1 MGPRDEV
8 LDLIRQHLGRVN
20 LIPVPVLFL
29 ELTGDTDSALL
40 LTQLLYWTERARD
53 DDGWVFKA
61 RHDWYAELHLNRY
74 KLDMARRRLRD
85 LSLIEEDHHL
95 VGSRRILHLRV
106 RRTQLHATLR
116 ALLLPEGTA
125 CGEDNG
131 TYEVNCDADPA
142 GSREA
147 CREDSR
153 ISNDRCAV
161 DQPTGVPRTGQP
173 VVQISDDRT
182 VENEPFE
189 RSNLDHPR
197 AETTTETTAQTATQT
212 TPETTA
218 ENSSRSARAEKGGR
232 RRAAEGNAAT
242 PDGVEGCS
250 METEQA
256 KQPARQYYEVVC
268 ERRNRRDGPG
278 KAEGV
283 EDDVLFDVLERV
295 PGFPRERDQS
305 RLREILADY
314 PRLDH
319 VREFERFAEYWR
331 SSTLAHPWLALR
343 KWMERAQ
350 RQEPHPR
357 AVEAARPFTW
367 KRDVVGRCYVVRNDR
382 ASPSVT

>member
-29 ELTGDTDSALL
+29 GLTGDTDSTLL

-61 RHDWYAELHLNRY
+61 RHDWCAELHLNRY
-74 KLDMARRRLRD
+74 KLDTARRRLRD
-85 LSLIEEDHHL
+85 LGLIEEDHHL

-116 ALLLPEGTA
+116 ALLLRGGSA
-125 CGEDNG
+125 CGGDNG
-131 TYEVNCDADPA
+131 TYDGNCDTDPA

-189 RSNLDHPR
+189 RSTLDHPR
-197 AETTTETTAQTATQT
+197 TETTTETTAQT

-218 ENSSRSARAEKGGR
+218 ESSCESARAEEKERGR
-232 RRAAEGNAAT
+232 APEGDAGAS
-242 PDGVEGCS
+242 DGVEEHS
-250 METEQA
+250 A
-256 KQPARQYYEVVC
+256 KPQPVGQPARQYFEVVC
-268 ERRNRRDGPG
+268 ERRTLRDGLG
-278 KAEGV
+278 KSGGMAE
-283 EDDVLFDVLERV
+283 DALFEILTRIQ
-295 PGFPRERDQS
+295 GFPRERDHS

-314 PRLDH
+314 PGLDYA
-319 VREFERFAEYWR
+319 REVERFAAYWR
-331 SSTLAHPWLALR
+331 NSTLAHPWIALR
-343 KWMERAQ
+343 KWLERAQ
-350 RQEPHPR
+350 RREPPPQ

-367 KRDVVGRCYVVRNDR
+367 KRDAVGRCYVVRSDR
-382 ASPSVT
+382 AAPSATRR